1 MTILSNSTSI
11 AVIRTL
17 HETLTDDCYN
27 AIMNDAVSLTETGVV
42 DSNEDA
48 IKFAAS
54 RIVDEETC
62 KVVNAIIDE
71 AILNEG
77 LFNSPMRSKLA
88 KLKEIKDA
96 KPKDYEGP
104 EAVKKFV
111 DKYYDDIIKAS
122 RLLEKE
128 PNELHRN
135 EILYLISFVATFCA
149 GYAAIVV
156 SVTTASVAASSVLFG
171 AGIASFILSFIISCI
186 YPIIQYFRTSHD
198 RDAADQ
204 LAKIRRSLKKVDP
217 KKLPGDQRRKL
228 DDCLEAIDDAE
239 TAISARVKVSNESAS
254 IMGSI
259 WGDSMD
265 ESTKAG
271 TIGTNALKG
280 AAKHAAIGGAVGAV
294 AGATVDPNV
303 RAAKKEL
310 RKAEADD
317 DDDRI
322 TAAKEKLKAARIA
335 GAKRGAII
343 GAKQGAVGGAVSGA
357 FDGAEKYK
365 ETHTGSNGEP
375 IIDVKNYAEKKS
387 KKKAKSIDEA
397 VSTMTIKCPSCGQ
410 MFQTPSQRGGGG
422 VCPKC
427 GAKLAYTVDGVKS
440 V

>member
-1 MTILSNSTSI
+1 MHMLSNNT
-11 AVIRTL
+11 AVVVIRTL
-17 HETLTDDCYN
+17 HETLTEEAYN
-27 AIMNDAVSLTETGVV
+27 AIMDDAVSLVETGVA

-54 RIVDEETC
+54 RIFDEETC
-62 KVVNAIIDE
+62 RVVNAIIDE

-77 LFNSPMRSKLA
+77 LFNSPMKSKLT

-96 KPKDYEGP
+96 KPKEYEGP

-149 GYAAIVV
+149 GYAAIAV
-156 SVTTASVAASSVLFG
+156 SVTTASVVAGPALFG
-171 AGIASFILSFIISCI
+171 AGIASFILSFIISCV

-217 KKLPGDQRRKL
+217 KKLPEEHRRKL

-271 TIGTNALKG
+271 TIGANALKG
-280 AAKHAAIGGAVGAV
+280 AATQAAISGAVGAV
-294 AGATVDPNV
+294 AGATIDPNV
-303 RAAKKEL
+303 RAARKEL

-322 TAAKEKLKAARIA
+322 AEAKEKLKAARIA
-335 GAKRGAII
+335 GAKRGAIR
-343 GAKQGAVGGAVSGA
+343 GARNGAVGGAVSGA

-365 ETHTGSNGEP
+365 ETHTGPNGEP

-387 KKKAKSIDEA
+387 KKTKSVDEA
-397 VSTMTIKCPSCGQ
+397 VSTMTIKCPSCSQ
-410 MFQTPSQRGGGG
+410 MFQTPSQRGGSG

-427 GAKLAYTVDGVKS
+427 GAKLAYTADGMKS